1 MRGAAPVDEDQRTR
15 RASVMSLVRDLV
27 AALGANDDPLLGLFG
42 AFAYDLVFQ
51 IEDLVQKRARESD
64 QRDIVLYVPDRL
76 LAYDRAT
83 GRGVVLS
90 YDFAWK
96 GKSTEG
102 LPRETAESV
111 YAKTP
116 RQGFADHAP
125 GEYQATVETARA
137 AFARGDL
144 FEAVPGQLFAEPCE
158 RSPAEVFQRLCR
170 INPSPYGALM
180 NLGDGEF
187 LVSASPEMF
196 VRSDGRRV
204 ETCPISGTIARGVD
218 AIGDAEQIRQL
229 LNSEKDEFE
238 LNMCTDVDRNDK
250 ARVCVPGT
258 IKVLAR
264 RQIETYSKLF
274 HTVDHVEGMLRPGFD
289 SLDAFLTHA
298 WAVTVTGAPKLWAM
312 QFVEDHERSS
322 RRWYAGAIGAV
333 NFDGSI
339 NTGLTIRTIRMK
351 DGLAEVR
358 VGATCLFD
366 SDPAAEDRECQVK
379 AAALFQALRGDP
391 PKPLSAFA
399 PDATGSGKRV
409 LLIDHD
415 DSFVHML
422 ADYFRQ
428 VGATVTVVR
437 HVHALAD
444 AEAARATICWCCRR
458 GRAGRRISAIAKT
471 IDAAL
476 DKKLPIFGVC
486 LGVQAI
492 GEYFGGQLGQL
503 GQPAHG
509 RPSRVQVRGGRLMQN
524 LPNEIVIGRYH
535 SLYVERDSMPE
546 VLTVT
551 ASTEDGVA
559 MAIEHKT
566 LAGRRRAVSPGIAD
580 VARRRSRPAHRGERV
595 PAWRTDQ
602 LMIANRDPKEIP
614 MTFEHDLK
622 AAVRTIPDYP
632 KPGILFRDITT
643 LLGDAR
649 AFRRAVDELVQPWAG
664 NKIDKVAGIEARGFI
679 LGGAVAHQV
688 SAGFVPIRKK
698 GKLPHTTVRIA
709 YSLEYGLDEMEM
721 HADAIHPGERV
732 ILVDDLIATGGTA
745 EGAVKLMRQ
754 IGANVVAACFIID
767 LPDLGG
773 AAKLRAMDVPVRTLM
788 AFDGH

>member
-1 MRGAAPVDEDQRTR
+1 MNRTVFSLPARSEYVTRSGLAVQRVVEHFSGHADRLDELIDLLDRRRGVVLSSGTTVPGRYESFDLGFSDPPLVLETSGVNFALSALNARGEVLIAFLGDVLREPCVVISERSAARLAGHILRGAAPVEEDQRTR
-15 RASVMSLVRDLV
+15 RASVMSLVRDLI
-27 AALGANDDPLLGLFG
+27 AAFSANDDGLLGLYG

-51 IEDLVQKRARESD
+51 IEDIVQKRAREQD

-90 YDFAWK
+90 YEFAWN
-96 GKSTEG
+96 GKSTQG
-102 LPRETAESV
+102 LPRTSAESI
-111 YAKTP
+111 YAKSS
-116 RQGFADHAP
+116 RQGFADHAA

-274 HTVDHVEGMLRPGFD
+274 HTVDHVEGMLRPGYD
-289 SLDAFLTHA
+289 ALDAFLAHA
-298 WAVTVTGAPKLWAM
+298 WAVTVTGAPKLWAI
-312 QFVEDHERSS
+312 QFVEDNERSA
-322 RRWYAGAIGAV
+322 RRWYAGATRAV
-333 NFDGSI
+333 FFAGSS
-339 NTGLTIRTIRMK
+339 NTGFTILTIRMK
-351 DGLAEVR
+351 DGLQYVR
-358 VGATCLFD
+358 VGIICLFD

-399 PDATGSGKRV
+399 PDATGSGKKV

-415 DSFVHML
+415 DSFVLML

-428 VGATVTVVR
+428 VGASVTVVR
-437 HVHALAD
+437 HVHAQEMLKRKWD
-444 AEAARATICWCCRR
+444 LLVLSPGP
-458 GRAGRRISAIAKT
+458 GRPEDFKIAKT
-471 IDAAL
+471 IGTAIEQ
-476 DKKLPIFGVC
+476 KLPIFGVC

-492 GEYFGGQLGQL
+492 GEYFGGTLGQL

-509 RPSRVQVRGGRLMQN
+509 RPSRIQIRGGKLMQN

-535 SLYVERDSMPE
+535 SLYVARDSMPD
-546 VLTVT
+546 VLDVT

-566 LAGRRRAVSPGIAD
+566 LPVGGVQFHPESLMSLG
-580 VARRRSRPAHRGERV
+580 GEVGLRIV
-595 PAWRTDQ
+595 E
-602 LMIANRDPKEIP
+602 N
-614 MTFEHDLK
+614 
-622 AAVRTIPDYP
+622 
-632 KPGILFRDITT
+632 
-643 LLGDAR
+643 
-649 AFRRAVDELVQPWAG
+649 AFRL
-664 NKIDKVAGIEARGFI
+664 
-679 LGGAVAHQV
+679 GAV
-688 SAGFVPIRKK
+688 
-698 GKLPHTTVRIA
+698 
-709 YSLEYGLDEMEM
+709 
-721 HADAIHPGERV
+721 
-732 ILVDDLIATGGTA
+732 
-745 EGAVKLMRQ
+745 
-754 IGANVVAACFIID
+754 N
-767 LPDLGG
+767 
-773 AAKLRAMDVPVRTLM
+773 
-788 AFDGH
+788 

>member
-1 MRGAAPVDEDQRTR
+1 MNRTVFSLPAKSEYLTSSGLAVVRTAEQFTGGANRLDDLINLLDRRPGVVLSSGTTVPGRYESFDLGFADPPLVLETTGTKFSLRALNKRGEVLIAFLGDVLREPCVVITEKSARELSGHIIRGEAPVEEDQRTR
-15 RASVMSLVRDLV
+15 RASVMSLVRDLI
-27 AALGANDDPLLGLFG
+27 AAFASNADPLQGLFG

-51 IEDLVQKRARESD
+51 IEDLVQRRAREAD

-83 GRGVVLS
+83 GRGVVLA

-96 GKSTEG
+96 GKTTAG
-102 LPRETAESV
+102 LSHDTAESV
-111 YAKTP
+111 YAKSP

-125 GEYQATVETARA
+125 GEYQATVEVARA

-180 NLGDGEF
+180 NLGHGEF

-204 ETCPISGTIARGVD
+204 ETCPISGTIARGSD
-218 AIGDAEQIRQL
+218 SIGDAEQIRKL

-289 SLDAFLTHA
+289 ALDAFLTHA

-391 PKPLSAFA
+391 PKPLSDIA
-399 PDATGSGKRV
+399 PDATGSGKNV

-428 VGATVTVVR
+428 VGANVTVVR
-437 HVHALAD
+437 HIHAQTMLEKKWD
-444 AEAARATICWCCRR
+444 LLVLSPGP
-458 GRAGRRISAIAKT
+458 GRPEDFGISKT
-471 IDAAL
+471 IGTAL
-476 DKKLPIFGVC
+476 DKKLPVFGVC
-486 LGVQAI
+486 LGLQAI

-509 RPSRVQVRGGRLMQN
+509 RPSRVLVRGGKLMQN
-524 LPNEIVIGRYH
+524 LPNEITIGRYH
-535 SLYVERDSMPE
+535 SLYVERDSVPD
-546 VLTVT
+546 VLDVT
-551 ASTEDGVA
+551 ATTEDGVA
-559 MAIEHKT
+559 MAIEHKS
-566 LAGRRRAVSPGIAD
+566 LPVGGVQFHPESLMSLG
-580 VARRRSRPAHRGERV
+580 GEVGLRIV
-595 PAWRTDQ
+595 E
-602 LMIANRDPKEIP
+602 N
-614 MTFEHDLK
+614 
-622 AAVRTIPDYP
+622 
-632 KPGILFRDITT
+632 
-643 LLGDAR
+643 
-649 AFRRAVDELVQPWAG
+649 AFRL
-664 NKIDKVAGIEARGFI
+664 N
-679 LGGAVAHQV
+679 
-688 SAGFVPIRKK
+688 
-698 GKLPHTTVRIA
+698 
-709 YSLEYGLDEMEM
+709 
-721 HADAIHPGERV
+721 
-732 ILVDDLIATGGTA
+732 
-745 EGAVKLMRQ
+745 VK
-754 IGANVVAACFIID
+754 AN
-767 LPDLGG
+767 
-773 AAKLRAMDVPVRTLM
+773 
-788 AFDGH
+788 

>member
-1 MRGAAPVDEDQRTR
+1 MNRTVFALPARSDYVTRAGLAITRVAEQFSGGANRLDDLVSLLDRRRGVVLSSGTTVPGRYESFDLGFSDPPLKLETTGVNFKLEALNARGEVPIAFLADVLREPCVVISETTPTRLAGHIIRGEAPIDEDQRTR

-27 AALGANDDPLLGLFG
+27 AAFSANDDGVLGLFG

-64 QRDIVLYVPDRL
+64 QRDVVLYVPDRL

-83 GRGVVLS
+83 GRGVVLT
-90 YDFAWK
+90 YDFVWK
-96 GKSTEG
+96 GKSTAG
-102 LPRETAESV
+102 LPHETAESP
-111 YAKTP
+111 YLKTP

-144 FEAVPGQLFAEPCE
+144 FEAVPGQLFAEPCD
-158 RSPAEVFQRLCR
+158 RSPAEVFQRLCV

-180 NLGDGEF
+180 NLGEGEF

-204 ETCPISGTIARGVD
+204 ETCPISGTIARGTD

-289 SLDAFLTHA
+289 ALDAFLTHA

-312 QFVEDHERSS
+312 QFVEDHERSP

-351 DGLAEVR
+351 EGLAEVR

-428 VGATVTVVR
+428 VGADVTVVR
-437 HVHALAD
+437 HVHALD
-444 AEAARATICWCCRR
+444 MLKQKRWDLLVLSPGP
-458 GRAGRRISAIAKT
+458 GRPEDFGIKKT

-476 DKKLPIFGVC
+476 ENKLPVFGVC

-492 GEYFGGQLGQL
+492 GEYFGGELGQL
-503 GQPAHG
+503 THPAHG
-509 RPSRVQVRGGRLMQN
+509 RPSRVQVRGGRLMRN

-546 VLTVT
+546 VLSVT

-559 MAIEHKT
+559 MALEHKT
-566 LAGRRRAVSPGIAD
+566 LPVAGVQFHPESLM
-580 VARRRSRPAHRGERV
+580 SLSGEVGLRIV
-595 PAWRTDQ
+595 ENA
-602 LMIANRDPKEIP
+602 
-614 MTFEHDLK
+614 
-622 AAVRTIPDYP
+622 
-632 KPGILFRDITT
+632 FR
-643 LLGDAR
+643 LDAR
-649 AFRRAVDELVQPWAG
+649 AD
-664 NKIDKVAGIEARGFI
+664 
-679 LGGAVAHQV
+679 
-688 SAGFVPIRKK
+688 
-698 GKLPHTTVRIA
+698 
-709 YSLEYGLDEMEM
+709 
-721 HADAIHPGERV
+721 
-732 ILVDDLIATGGTA
+732 
-745 EGAVKLMRQ
+745 
-754 IGANVVAACFIID
+754 
-767 LPDLGG
+767 
-773 AAKLRAMDVPVRTLM
+773 
-788 AFDGH
+788 

>member
-1 MRGAAPVDEDQRTR
+1 MNRTVFSLPDHSEYRTRGGLLVTRSVEHFSGGASRLDDLIELLDRRRGVVLSSGTTVPGRYESFDLGFADPPLQLQTTGVNFSLSALNARGEVLIAFLGDVLREPCVVITERSAGRLAGHVLRGEAPVDEDQRTR

-27 AALGANDDPLLGLFG
+27 AAFGSNDDALLGLFG

-51 IEDLVQKRARESD
+51 IEDLVQKRPRESD
-64 QRDIVLYVPDRL
+64 QRDIVLFVPDRL

-83 GRGVVLS
+83 AQGVVLS
-90 YDFAWK
+90 YDFAWNGRSSK
-96 GKSTEG
+96 GLSRDTS
-102 LPRETAESV
+102 ESV
-111 YAKTP
+111 YARTP
-116 RQGFADHAP
+116 RQGFADHAA

-144 FEAVPGQLFAEPCE
+144 FEAVPGQLFGEPCE

-180 NLGDGEF
+180 NLGEGEF
-187 LVSASPEMF
+187 LVAASPEMF
-196 VRSDGRRV
+196 VRSDGRRI

-229 LNSEKDEFE
+229 LNSQKDEFE

-274 HTVDHVEGMLRPGFD
+274 HTVDHVEGMLRPGLD

-312 QFVEDHERSS
+312 QFVEDHERSP
-322 RRWYAGAIGAV
+322 RRWYAGAIGVV

-391 PKPLSAFA
+391 PKRLSTFA

-428 VGATVTVVR
+428 VGASVTVVR
-437 HVHALAD
+437 YVHARHMLESVSYD
-444 AEAARATICWCCRR
+444 LLVLSPGP
-458 GRAGRRISAIAKT
+458 GRPEDFAIAST

-476 DKKLPIFGVC
+476 ARKLPIFGVC

-492 GEYFGGQLGQL
+492 GEYFGGRLGQL
-503 GQPAHG
+503 QQPAHG
-509 RPSRVQVRGGRLMQN
+509 RPSRVQVKGGRLMQN

-535 SLYVERDSMPE
+535 SLYVERDSMPD
-546 VLTVT
+546 VLQVT

-566 LAGRRRAVSPGIAD
+566 LPVAGVQFHPESLMSLG
-580 VARRRSRPAHRGERV
+580 GEVGLRIV
-595 PAWRTDQ
+595 E
-602 LMIANRDPKEIP
+602 N
-614 MTFEHDLK
+614 
-622 AAVRTIPDYP
+622 
-632 KPGILFRDITT
+632 
-643 LLGDAR
+643 
-649 AFRRAVDELVQPWAG
+649 AFR
-664 NKIDKVAGIEARGFI
+664 
-679 LGGAVAHQV
+679 LGA
-688 SAGFVPIRKK
+688 
-698 GKLPHTTVRIA
+698 L
-709 YSLEYGLDEMEM
+709 L
-721 HADAIHPGERV
+721 
-732 ILVDDLIATGGTA
+732 
-745 EGAVKLMRQ
+745 
-754 IGANVVAACFIID
+754 N
-767 LPDLGG
+767 
-773 AAKLRAMDVPVRTLM
+773 
-788 AFDGH
+788 

>member
-1 MRGAAPVDEDQRTR
+1 MNRTAFSLPANSEYLTNGGLAVARVVEQFSGGANRLDDLIALLDRRRGVVLSSGTTVPGRYESFDLGFADPPLVLETSGTNFTLKALNPRGEVLIAFLGDVLHEPCVVISERSATTLAGHIIRGAAPVDEDQRTR
-15 RASVMSLVRDLV
+15 RASVMSLVRDMV
-27 AALGANDDPLLGLFG
+27 AAFSSSADPLLGLFG

-51 IEDLVQKRARESD
+51 IEDLVQKRAREAD

-83 GRGVVLS
+83 GRGVVLA
-90 YDFAWK
+90 YEFAWK
-96 GKSTEG
+96 GKSTAG
-102 LPRETAESV
+102 LSHDSV
-111 YAKTP
+111 ASLYTKSP

-125 GEYQATVETARA
+125 GEYQATVEVARA

-180 NLGDGEF
+180 NLGEGEF

-204 ETCPISGTIARGVD
+204 ETCPISGTIARGLD
-218 AIGDAEQIRQL
+218 SIGDAEQIRKL

-351 DGLAEVR
+351 EGLAEVR

-379 AAALFQALRGDP
+379 ASALFQALRGDP
-391 PKPLSAFA
+391 PKPLSDFA
-399 PDATGSGKRV
+399 PDATGSGKNV

-428 VGATVTVVR
+428 VGANVTVVR
-437 HVHALAD
+437 HIHAQDMLKQKGWD
-444 AEAARATICWCCRR
+444 LLVLSPGP
-458 GRAGRRISAIAKT
+458 GRPEDFGISKT
-471 IDAAL
+471 IGTAL
-476 DKKLPIFGVC
+476 EKQLPIFGVC

-492 GEYFGGQLGQL
+492 GEYFGGKLGQL
-503 GQPAHG
+503 SQPAHG

-535 SLYVERDSMPE
+535 SLFVERDTVPD

-551 ASTEDGVA
+551 ATTEDGVA
-559 MAIEHKT
+559 MVIEHKT
-566 LAGRRRAVSPGIAD
+566 LPVGGVQFHPES
-580 VARRRSRPAHRGERV
+580 
-595 PAWRTDQ
+595 
-602 LMIANRDPKEIP
+602 LMS
-614 MTFEHDLK
+614 
-622 AAVRTIPDYP
+622 
-632 KPGILFRDITT
+632 
-643 LLGDAR
+643 LGNEVGLR
-649 AFRRAVDELVQPWAG
+649 IVENAFRLNP
-664 NKIDKVAGIEARGFI
+664 
-679 LGGAVAHQV
+679 
-688 SAGFVPIRKK
+688 P
-698 GKLPHTTVRIA
+698 
-709 YSLEYGLDEMEM
+709 
-721 HADAIHPGERV
+721 
-732 ILVDDLIATGGTA
+732 
-745 EGAVKLMRQ
+745 
-754 IGANVVAACFIID
+754 AN
-767 LPDLGG
+767 
-773 AAKLRAMDVPVRTLM
+773 
-788 AFDGH
+788 

>member
-1 MRGAAPVDEDQRTR
+1 VEQFTGGASRLDDLIGLLDRRRGVVLSSGTTVPGRYESFDLGFSDPPLVLETARTDFSLIALNARGEVLIAFLGDALREPCVAISERSPTRLAGHIVRGAAPVEEDQRTR

-27 AALGANDDPLLGLFG
+27 AVFGSSDDPMLGLFG

-51 IEDLVQKRARESD
+51 IEDLVQKRARERD

-90 YDFAWK
+90 YEFGWN

-102 LPRETAESV
+102 MPRETSESL
-111 YAKTP
+111 YARSG
-116 RQGFADHAP
+116 RQGFADHGP

-158 RSPAEVFQRLCR
+158 RTPAEVFQRLCR

-196 VRSDGRRV
+196 VRCDGRRV
-204 ETCPISGTIARGVD
+204 ETCPISGTIARGAD

-250 ARVCVPGT
+250 ARVCLPGS

-274 HTVDHVEGMLRPGFD
+274 HTVDHVEGVLRPGFD

-312 QFVEDHERSS
+312 QFVEDHERSP

-391 PKPLSAFA
+391 PKPLSAVA

-428 VGATVTVVR
+428 VGAAVTVVR
-437 HVHALAD
+437 YVHAQQMLNTGQYDLLVLSPGPGRPQDFAM
-444 AEAARATICWCCRR
+444 AETI
-458 GRAGRRISAIAKT
+458 ST
-471 IDAAL
+471 AL
-476 DKKLPIFGVC
+476 GKKLPIFGVC

-503 GQPAHG
+503 SQPAHG
-509 RPSRVQVRGGRLMQN
+509 RPSRVQVRGGCLMRN

-535 SLYVERDSMPE
+535 SLYVERNSMPD
-546 VLTVT
+546 VLAVT

-566 LAGRRRAVSPGIAD
+566 LAVGGVQFHPES
-580 VARRRSRPAHRGERV
+580 
-595 PAWRTDQ
+595 
-602 LMIANRDPKEIP
+602 LMS
-614 MTFEHDLK
+614 
-622 AAVRTIPDYP
+622 
-632 KPGILFRDITT
+632 
-643 LLGDAR
+643 LGDAVGLR
-649 AFRRAVDELVQPWAG
+649 IVENAFR
-664 NKIDKVAGIEARGFI
+664 
-679 LGGAVAHQV
+679 LGA
-688 SAGFVPIRKK
+688 
-698 GKLPHTTVRIA
+698 
-709 YSLEYGLDEMEM
+709 
-721 HADAIHPGERV
+721 
-732 ILVDDLIATGGTA
+732 
-745 EGAVKLMRQ
+745 
-754 IGANVVAACFIID
+754 
-767 LPDLGG
+767 
-773 AAKLRAMDVPVRTLM
+773 PVN
-788 AFDGH
+788 

>member
-1 MRGAAPVDEDQRTR
+1 MNRTVFALPARSDYVTRGDLAITRMAEQFTGGANRLDDLVSLLDRRRGVVLSSGTTVPGRYESFDLGFSDPPLKLETTGVNFKLEALNARGEVLIAFLTDVLREPCVVVSETTATRLAGHIIRGDAPVEEDQRTR

-27 AALGANDDPLLGLFG
+27 AAFSANDDGLLGLFG

-51 IEDLVQKRARESD
+51 IEDLVQKRPREDD

-96 GKSTEG
+96 GTSTEG
-102 LPRETAESV
+102 LPRDTAESPYV
-111 YAKTP
+111 KTG

-125 GEYQATVETARA
+125 GEYQATVQTARA
-137 AFARGDL
+137 SFARGDL
-144 FEAVPGQLFAEPCE
+144 FEAVPGQLFAEPCD
-158 RSPAEVFQRLCR
+158 RSPAEVFQRLCV

-180 NLGDGEF
+180 NLGEGEF

-204 ETCPISGTIARGVD
+204 ETCPISGTIARGTD

-289 SLDAFLTHA
+289 ALDAFLTHA

-312 QFVEDHERSS
+312 QFVEDHERSP

-428 VGATVTVVR
+428 VGASVTVVR
-437 HVHALAD
+437 YVHALD
-444 AEAARATICWCCRR
+444 MLKQKRWDLLVLSPGP
-458 GRAGRRISAIAKT
+458 GRPEDFGIKKT

-476 DKKLPIFGVC
+476 ENELPVFGVC

-492 GEYFGGQLGQL
+492 GEYFGGELGQL
-503 GQPAHG
+503 THPAHG
-509 RPSRVQVRGGRLMQN
+509 RPSRVQVRGGRLMRN

-535 SLYVERDSMPE
+535 SLFVERDSMPE
-546 VLTVT
+546 VLDVT

-559 MAIEHKT
+559 MALEHKT
-566 LAGRRRAVSPGIAD
+566 LPVGGVQFHPES
-580 VARRRSRPAHRGERV
+580 
-595 PAWRTDQ
+595 
-602 LMIANRDPKEIP
+602 LMS
-614 MTFEHDLK
+614 
-622 AAVRTIPDYP
+622 
-632 KPGILFRDITT
+632 
-643 LLGDAR
+643 LGNEVGLR
-649 AFRRAVDELVQPWAG
+649 IVENAFR
-664 NKIDKVAGIEARGFI
+664 
-679 LGGAVAHQV
+679 
-688 SAGFVPIRKK
+688 
-698 GKLPHTTVRIA
+698 
-709 YSLEYGLDEMEM
+709 LDTE
-721 HADAIHPGERV
+721 V
-732 ILVDDLIATGGTA
+732 
-745 EGAVKLMRQ
+745 
-754 IGANVVAACFIID
+754 N
-767 LPDLGG
+767 
-773 AAKLRAMDVPVRTLM
+773 
-788 AFDGH
+788 

>member
-1 MRGAAPVDEDQRTR
+1 MNRTVFALPAQSEYRTARGLDVARSVEHFTGGAALDRLIEQLDTSRGVVLSSGTTVPGRYESFDLGFSDPPLRLESTGTDFFIEALNARGKVLVAFLAETLKEPCAVITGKSATRLAGHIVRGDAPVDEDQRTR
-15 RASVMSLVRDLV
+15 RSSVVSLVRDII
-27 AALGANDDPLLGLFG
+27 AAFNSPSDGLLGLFG

-51 IEDLVQKRARESD
+51 FEDLVQKREREKD
-64 QRDIVLYVPDRL
+64 QRDIVLYIPDRI

-83 GRGVVLS
+83 GRGVILS
-90 YDFAWK
+90 YEFAFGGQSTK
-96 GKSTEG
+96 G
-102 LPRETAESV
+102 LDRETPPSV
-111 YAKTP
+111 YAKTK
-116 RQGFADHAP
+116 REGFADHAP
-125 GEYQATVETARA
+125 GVYQATVETARQ

-158 RSPAEVFQRLCR
+158 RTPAEVFQRLCK
-170 INPSPYGALM
+170 INPSPYGALI

-187 LVSASPEMF
+187 LVAASPEMF
-196 VRSDGRRV
+196 VRSDGKRI

-218 AIGDAEQIRQL
+218 AISDAKQIQEL
-229 LNSEKDEFE
+229 LNSQKDEFE

-250 ARVCVPGT
+250 ARVCEPGT

-289 SLDAFLTHA
+289 ALDAFLTHA

-312 QFVEDHERSS
+312 QFVEDHERSP

-391 PKPLSAFA
+391 PKPLSTFA
-399 PDATGSGKRV
+399 PDATGSGKQV

-428 VGATVTVVR
+428 VGASVTVVR
-437 HVHALAD
+437 YVHALD
-444 AEAARATICWCCRR
+444 MLKQKRWDLLVLSPGP
-458 GRAGRRISAIAKT
+458 GRPEDFGIRKT

-476 DKKLPIFGVC
+476 EKKLPVFGVC

-492 GEYFGGQLGQL
+492 GEYFGGELGQL
-503 GQPAHG
+503 THPAHG
-509 RPSRVQVRGGRLMQN
+509 RPSRVQVRGGRLMRN

-535 SLYVERDSMPE
+535 SLHVERDSMPE
-546 VLTVT
+546 VLSVT

-559 MAIEHKT
+559 MALEHKT
-566 LAGRRRAVSPGIAD
+566 LPVAGVQFHPESLMSLG
-580 VARRRSRPAHRGERV
+580 GEVGLRIV
-595 PAWRTDQ
+595 E
-602 LMIANRDPKEIP
+602 N
-614 MTFEHDLK
+614 
-622 AAVRTIPDYP
+622 
-632 KPGILFRDITT
+632 
-643 LLGDAR
+643 
-649 AFRRAVDELVQPWAG
+649 AFRL
-664 NKIDKVAGIEARGFI
+664 EA
-679 LGGAVAHQV
+679 
-688 SAGFVPIRKK
+688 
-698 GKLPHTTVRIA
+698 
-709 YSLEYGLDEMEM
+709 
-721 HADAIHPGERV
+721 
-732 ILVDDLIATGGTA
+732 
-745 EGAVKLMRQ
+745 
-754 IGANVVAACFIID
+754 GAN
-767 LPDLGG
+767 
-773 AAKLRAMDVPVRTLM
+773 
-788 AFDGH
+788 

>member
-1 MRGAAPVDEDQRTR
+1 
-15 RASVMSLVRDLV
+15 MSLVRDLV
-27 AALGANDDPLLGLFG
+27 AAFSANDDPLLGLFG

-51 IEDLVQKRARESD
+51 IEDLVQKRAREGD

-83 GRGVVLS
+83 GRGVVLT

-102 LPRETAESV
+102 LPHETAESA
-111 YAKTP
+111 YLKTP

-158 RSPAEVFQRLCR
+158 RSPAEVFQRLCV
-170 INPSPYGALM
+170 INPSPYGALI

-204 ETCPISGTIARGVD
+204 ETCPISGTIARGAD

-289 SLDAFLTHA
+289 ALDAFLTHA
-298 WAVTVTGAPKLWAM
+298 WAVTVTGAPKMWAM
-312 QFVEDHERSS
+312 QFVEDHERSP

-333 NFDGSI
+333 DFDGSI

-428 VGATVTVVR
+428 VGADVTVVR
-437 HVHALAD
+437 HVHALD
-444 AEAARATICWCCRR
+444 
-458 GRAGRRISAIAKT
+458 
-471 IDAAL
+471 
-476 DKKLPIFGVC
+476 
-486 LGVQAI
+486 
-492 GEYFGGQLGQL
+492 
-503 GQPAHG
+503 
-509 RPSRVQVRGGRLMQN
+509 M
-524 LPNEIVIGRYH
+524 
-535 SLYVERDSMPE
+535 
-546 VLTVT
+546 
-551 ASTEDGVA
+551 
-559 MAIEHKT
+559 
-566 LAGRRRAVSPGIAD
+566 
-580 VARRRSRPAHRGERV
+580 
-595 PAWRTDQ
+595 
-602 LMIANRDPKEIP
+602 
-614 MTFEHDLK
+614 LK
-622 AAVRTIPDYP
+622 Q
-632 KPGILFRDITT
+632 K
-643 LLGDAR
+643 
-649 AFRRAVDELVQPWAG
+649 
-664 NKIDKVAGIEARGFI
+664 
-679 LGGAVAHQV
+679 
-688 SAGFVPIRKK
+688 S
-698 GKLPHTTVRIA
+698 
-709 YSLEYGLDEMEM
+709 
-721 HADAIHPGERV
+721 
-732 ILVDDLIATGGTA
+732 
-745 EGAVKLMRQ
+745 
-754 IGANVVAACFIID
+754 
-767 LPDLGG
+767 
-773 AAKLRAMDVPVRTLM
+773 
-788 AFDGH
+788 

>member
-1 MRGAAPVDEDQRTR
+1 MNRTVFSLPDRSEYLTRGGLAVERVVEQFSGAASRLDELIELLDRRRGIVLSSGTTVPGRYESFDLGFADPPLQLQTSGVNFSLSALNARGEVLIAFLRETLRDPCVVITEVAANRFAGHILRGQAPVEEDQRTR

-27 AALGANDDPLLGLFG
+27 AAFAAPDDSMLGLFG

-51 IEDLVQKRARESD
+51 MEDLVERRPRESD
-64 QRDIVLYVPDRL
+64 QRDIVLFVPDRL

-96 GKSTEG
+96 GQSSKG
-102 LPRETAESV
+102 LPRVTAESA
-111 YAKTP
+111 YAKIP
-116 RQGFADHAP
+116 RHASSAHAR

-144 FEAVPGQLFAEPCE
+144 FEAVPGQLFGEPCE

-204 ETCPISGTIARGVD
+204 ETCPISGTIARGRD

-250 ARVCVPGT
+250 ARGCVPGT

-274 HTVDHVEGMLRPGFD
+274 HTVDHVEGMLRPGYD
-289 SLDAFLTHA
+289 ALDAFLTHA

-312 QFVEDHERSS
+312 QFVEDHERSP
-322 RRWYAGAIGAV
+322 RRWYAGAIGCV

-366 SDPAAEDRECQVK
+366 SDPAAEDRACQVK

-391 PKPLSAFA
+391 PRPLSAVA
-399 PDATGSGKRV
+399 PDATGSGKQV

-428 VGATVTVVR
+428 VGANVTVVR
-437 HVHALAD
+437 YVHAQDMLKQRKWD
-444 AEAARATICWCCRR
+444 LLVLSPGP
-458 GRAGRRISAIAKT
+458 GRPEDFKIAST

-476 DKKLPIFGVC
+476 ERKLPIFGVC

-509 RPSRVQVRGGRLMQN
+509 RPSRVQVRGGRLMKS
-524 LPNEIVIGRYH
+524 LPNEIVIGRYD
-535 SLYVERDSMPE
+535 SLYVARDSKPA
-546 VLTVT
+546 VLSVS
-551 ASTEDGVA
+551 ASTEDA
-559 MAIEHKT
+559 
-566 LAGRRRAVSPGIAD
+566 
-580 VARRRSRPAHRGERV
+580 
-595 PAWRTDQ
+595 
-602 LMIANRDPKEIP
+602 
-614 MTFEHDLK
+614 
-622 AAVRTIPDYP
+622 
-632 KPGILFRDITT
+632 
-643 LLGDAR
+643 
-649 AFRRAVDELVQPWAG
+649 
-664 NKIDKVAGIEARGFI
+664 
-679 LGGAVAHQV
+679 
-688 SAGFVPIRKK
+688 
-698 GKLPHTTVRIA
+698 
-709 YSLEYGLDEMEM
+709 
-721 HADAIHPGERV
+721 
-732 ILVDDLIATGGTA
+732 
-745 EGAVKLMRQ
+745 
-754 IGANVVAACFIID
+754 
-767 LPDLGG
+767 
-773 AAKLRAMDVPVRTLM
+773 
-788 AFDGH
+788 

>member
-1 MRGAAPVDEDQRTR
+1 MNRTVFSLPAKSEYLTNGGLAVARVVEQFTGGANRLDDLIALLDRRRGVVLSSGTTVPGRYESFDLGFADPPLVLETSGTDFSLQALNPRGEVLIAFLGDVLREPCVVISERSATKLSGHIIRGEAPVEEDQRTR
-15 RASVMSLVRDLV
+15 RASVMSLVRDMV
-27 AALGANDDPLLGLFG
+27 AAFSSNADPLLGLFG

-51 IEDLVQKRARESD
+51 IEDLVQKRVREAD

-83 GRGVVLS
+83 GRGVVLTYEFS
-90 YDFAWK
+90 WN
-96 GKSTEG
+96 GKSTAG
-102 LPRETAESV
+102 QSHETAPSL
-111 YAKTP
+111 YTKTG

-125 GEYQATVETARA
+125 GEYQATVEVARA

-204 ETCPISGTIARGVD
+204 ETCPISGTIARGSD
-218 AIGDAEQIRQL
+218 SIGDAEQIRKL

-312 QFVEDHERSS
+312 QFVEDHERSP
-322 RRWYAGAIGAV
+322 RRWYAGAIGCV

-391 PKPLSAFA
+391 PKPLSDFA
-399 PDATGSGKRV
+399 PDATGSGKNV

-428 VGATVTVVR
+428 VGANVTVVR
-437 HVHALAD
+437 HIHAQDMLKRKGWD
-444 AEAARATICWCCRR
+444 LLVLSPGP
-458 GRAGRRISAIAKT
+458 GRPEDFGIAKT
-471 IDAAL
+471 IDTAL
-476 DKKLPIFGVC
+476 SDKLPIFGVC

-503 GQPAHG
+503 TQPAHG
-509 RPSRVQVRGGRLMQN
+509 RPSRVQVRGGRLMHN

-535 SLYVERDSMPE
+535 SLYVERDSVPE
-546 VLTVT
+546 VLAVT
-551 ASTEDGVA
+551 ATTEDGVA
-559 MAIEHKT
+559 MVIEHKT
-566 LAGRRRAVSPGIAD
+566 LPVGGVQFHPES
-580 VARRRSRPAHRGERV
+580 
-595 PAWRTDQ
+595 
-602 LMIANRDPKEIP
+602 LMS
-614 MTFEHDLK
+614 
-622 AAVRTIPDYP
+622 
-632 KPGILFRDITT
+632 
-643 LLGDAR
+643 LGNEVGLR
-649 AFRRAVDELVQPWAG
+649 IVENAFRL
-664 NKIDKVAGIEARGFI
+664 N
-679 LGGAVAHQV
+679 
-688 SAGFVPIRKK
+688 
-698 GKLPHTTVRIA
+698 
-709 YSLEYGLDEMEM
+709 
-721 HADAIHPGERV
+721 PGV
-732 ILVDDLIATGGTA
+732 
-745 EGAVKLMRQ
+745 
-754 IGANVVAACFIID
+754 N
-767 LPDLGG
+767 
-773 AAKLRAMDVPVRTLM
+773 
-788 AFDGH
+788 

>member
-1 MRGAAPVDEDQRTR
+1 MNRTVFALPARSDYVTRAGLAITRVAEQFSGGANRLDDLVSLLDRRRGVVLSSGTTVPGRYESFDLGFSDPPLKLETTGVNFNLEALNARGEVLIAFFADVLREPCVVISETTPTRLAGHIIRGEAPIDEDQRTR

-27 AALGANDDPLLGLFG
+27 GAFSANDDGVLGLFG

-51 IEDLVQKRARESD
+51 IEDLVQKRAREID

-83 GRGVVLS
+83 GRGVVLT
-90 YDFAWK
+90 YDFVWK
-96 GKSTEG
+96 GKSTAG
-102 LPRETAESV
+102 LPHETAESP
-111 YAKTP
+111 YLKTP

-144 FEAVPGQLFAEPCE
+144 FEAVPGQLFAEPCD
-158 RSPAEVFQRLCR
+158 RSPAEVFQRLCV

-180 NLGDGEF
+180 NLGEGEF

-204 ETCPISGTIARGVD
+204 ETCPISGTIARGTD

-289 SLDAFLTHA
+289 ALDAFLTHA

-312 QFVEDHERSS
+312 QFVEDHERSP

-351 DGLAEVR
+351 EGLAEVR

-428 VGATVTVVR
+428 VGADVTVVR
-437 HVHALAD
+437 HVHALD
-444 AEAARATICWCCRR
+444 MLKQKRWDLLVLSPGP
-458 GRAGRRISAIAKT
+458 GRPEDFGIKKT

-476 DKKLPIFGVC
+476 ENKLPVFGVC

-492 GEYFGGQLGQL
+492 GEYFGGELGQL
-503 GQPAHG
+503 THPAHG
-509 RPSRVQVRGGRLMQN
+509 RPSRVQVRGGRLMRN

-546 VLTVT
+546 VLSVT

-559 MAIEHKT
+559 MALEHKT
-566 LAGRRRAVSPGIAD
+566 LPVAGVQFHPESLM
-580 VARRRSRPAHRGERV
+580 SLSGEVGLRIV
-595 PAWRTDQ
+595 ENA
-602 LMIANRDPKEIP
+602 
-614 MTFEHDLK
+614 
-622 AAVRTIPDYP
+622 
-632 KPGILFRDITT
+632 FR
-643 LLGDAR
+643 LDAR
-649 AFRRAVDELVQPWAG
+649 AD
-664 NKIDKVAGIEARGFI
+664 
-679 LGGAVAHQV
+679 
-688 SAGFVPIRKK
+688 
-698 GKLPHTTVRIA
+698 
-709 YSLEYGLDEMEM
+709 
-721 HADAIHPGERV
+721 
-732 ILVDDLIATGGTA
+732 
-745 EGAVKLMRQ
+745 
-754 IGANVVAACFIID
+754 
-767 LPDLGG
+767 
-773 AAKLRAMDVPVRTLM
+773 
-788 AFDGH
+788 

>member
-1 MRGAAPVDEDQRTR
+1 MNRTAFSLPAHSEYRTHRGLEVARAVEQFSGGADRLDDLIDLLDRRRGVVLSSGTTVPGRYESFDLGFSDPPLRLETAGTGFSLQALNPRGEVLIAFLGDALSEPCAVIAERSATRLAGHIVRGAAPVEEDQRTR
-15 RASVMSLVRDLV
+15 RASAMSLVRDLV
-27 AALGANDDPLLGLFG
+27 AAFGAQDDPLLGLFG

-51 IEDLVQKRARESD
+51 IEDLVRKRARESD

-96 GKSTEG
+96 GKSTAG
-102 LPRETAESV
+102 LPRETAESA

-116 RQGFADHAP
+116 RQGYSDHAP

-196 VRSDGRRV
+196 VRCDGRRV

-250 ARVCVPGT
+250 ARVCMPGS

-366 SDPAAEDRECQVK
+366 SDAAAEDRECQVK

-391 PKPLSAFA
+391 PKRLSAVA

-428 VGATVTVVR
+428 VGAAVTVVR
-437 HVHALAD
+437 YVHAQHMLNTQSYD
-444 AEAARATICWCCRR
+444 LLVLSPGPGRPEDFGMAR
-458 GRAGRRISAIAKT
+458 T
-471 IDAAL
+471 IDTAL
-476 DKKLPIFGVC
+476 DRKLPIFGVC
-486 LGVQAI
+486 LGLQAI

-509 RPSRVQVRGGRLMQN
+509 RPSRVQVRGGRLMRN

-535 SLYVERDSMPE
+535 SLYVERDGIPE

-551 ASTEDGVA
+551 ASTEDGIA

-566 LAGRRRAVSPGIAD
+566 LPVGGVQFHPESLMSLG
-580 VARRRSRPAHRGERV
+580 GEVGLRIV
-595 PAWRTDQ
+595 E
-602 LMIANRDPKEIP
+602 N
-614 MTFEHDLK
+614 
-622 AAVRTIPDYP
+622 
-632 KPGILFRDITT
+632 
-643 LLGDAR
+643 
-649 AFRRAVDELVQPWAG
+649 AFR
-664 NKIDKVAGIEARGFI
+664 
-679 LGGAVAHQV
+679 LG
-688 SAGFVPIRKK
+688 
-698 GKLPHTTVRIA
+698 
-709 YSLEYGLDEMEM
+709 
-721 HADAIHPGERV
+721 
-732 ILVDDLIATGGTA
+732 
-745 EGAVKLMRQ
+745 
-754 IGANVVAACFIID
+754 
-767 LPDLGG
+767 
-773 AAKLRAMDVPVRTLM
+773 VPVS
-788 AFDGH
+788 

>member
-1 MRGAAPVDEDQRTR
+1 MNRTAFSLPTRSQYLTRGGLEISRAVEQFTGGANRLDDLIELLDRCRGVVLSSGTTVPGRYESFDLGFSDPPLGLETAGSNFSLQALNARGEVLIAFLGDALREPCVVITERSATCLAGHIVRSAAPVDEDQRTR

-27 AALGANDDPLLGLFG
+27 AALAANDDPLLGLFG

-51 IEDLVQKRARESD
+51 IEDLVRKRAREKD

-83 GRGVVLS
+83 GRGVTMS

-96 GKSTEG
+96 GQSTED
-102 LPRETAESV
+102 LERT
-111 YAKTP
+111 TP
-116 RQGFADHAP
+116 DSLYVHSGRQGFADHAP
-125 GEYQATVETARA
+125 GVYQATVQKARE

-187 LVSASPEMF
+187 LVAASPEMF

-204 ETCPISGTIARGVD
+204 ETCPISGTSARGVD

-312 QFVEDHERSS
+312 QFVEDNERSS
-322 RRWYAGAIGAV
+322 RRWYAGAIGCV

-366 SDPAAEDRECQVK
+366 SDPAAEDRECQIK

-399 PDATGSGKRV
+399 PDATGSGKQV

-428 VGATVTVVR
+428 VGANVTVVR
-437 HVHALAD
+437 HVHALEMLKQKNWD
-444 AEAARATICWCCRR
+444 LLVLSPGPGRPEDFGISRTI
-458 GRAGRRISAIAKT
+458 G
-471 IDAAL
+471 AAL
-476 DKKLPIFGVC
+476 DNKLPIFGVC

-509 RPSRVQVRGGRLMQN
+509 RPSPVQVRGGRLMRN

-535 SLYVERDSMPE
+535 SLYVEPDSMPD

-566 LAGRRRAVSPGIAD
+566 LPVGGVQFHPESLMSLG
-580 VARRRSRPAHRGERV
+580 GEVGLRIV
-595 PAWRTDQ
+595 E
-602 LMIANRDPKEIP
+602 N
-614 MTFEHDLK
+614 
-622 AAVRTIPDYP
+622 
-632 KPGILFRDITT
+632 
-643 LLGDAR
+643 
-649 AFRRAVDELVQPWAG
+649 AFRLGVGVD
-664 NKIDKVAGIEARGFI
+664 
-679 LGGAVAHQV
+679 
-688 SAGFVPIRKK
+688 
-698 GKLPHTTVRIA
+698 
-709 YSLEYGLDEMEM
+709 
-721 HADAIHPGERV
+721 
-732 ILVDDLIATGGTA
+732 
-745 EGAVKLMRQ
+745 
-754 IGANVVAACFIID
+754 
-767 LPDLGG
+767 
-773 AAKLRAMDVPVRTLM
+773 
-788 AFDGH
+788 

>member
-1 MRGAAPVDEDQRTR
+1 MNRTVFALPARSEYVTRAGLAITRVAEQFTGGANRLDDLVSLLDRRRGVVLSSGTTVPGRYESFDLGFSDPPLKLETTGVNFKLEALNERGQVLIAFLAEVLLEPCVVISEKTASRLSGHIIRGDAPVEEDQRTR
-15 RASVMSLVRDLV
+15 RASVMSLVRDIV
-27 AALGANDDPLLGLFG
+27 AAFSANDDGLLGLFG

-51 IEDLVQKRARESD
+51 IEDLVQKRPREQD

-83 GRGVVLS
+83 GRGVVLT

-96 GKSTEG
+96 GKSTAG
-102 LPRETAESV
+102 LPHETAESP
-111 YAKTP
+111 YQKTP

-158 RSPAEVFQRLCR
+158 RSPAEVFQRLCI

-180 NLGDGEF
+180 NLGEGEF

-204 ETCPISGTIARGVD
+204 ETCPISGTIARGTD

-289 SLDAFLTHA
+289 ALDAFLTHA

-312 QFVEDHERSS
+312 QFVEDHERSP

-428 VGATVTVVR
+428 VGASVTVVR
-437 HVHALAD
+437 HVHALD
-444 AEAARATICWCCRR
+444 MLKQKRWDLLVLSPGP
-458 GRAGRRISAIAKT
+458 GRPEDFGIKKT

-476 DKKLPIFGVC
+476 ENKLPVFGVC

-492 GEYFGGQLGQL
+492 GEYFGGELGQL
-503 GQPAHG
+503 THPAHG
-509 RPSRVQVRGGRLMQN
+509 RPSRVQVRGGRLMRN

-535 SLYVERDSMPE
+535 SLFVERDSMPE
-546 VLTVT
+546 VLSVT

-559 MAIEHKT
+559 MALEHKT
-566 LAGRRRAVSPGIAD
+566 LPVAGVQFHPES
-580 VARRRSRPAHRGERV
+580 
-595 PAWRTDQ
+595 
-602 LMIANRDPKEIP
+602 LMS
-614 MTFEHDLK
+614 
-622 AAVRTIPDYP
+622 
-632 KPGILFRDITT
+632 
-643 LLGDAR
+643 LGNEVGLR
-649 AFRRAVDELVQPWAG
+649 IVENAFR
-664 NKIDKVAGIEARGFI
+664 
-679 LGGAVAHQV
+679 
-688 SAGFVPIRKK
+688 
-698 GKLPHTTVRIA
+698 
-709 YSLEYGLDEMEM
+709 LD
-721 HADAIHPGERV
+721 A
-732 ILVDDLIATGGTA
+732 
-745 EGAVKLMRQ
+745 
-754 IGANVVAACFIID
+754 
-767 LPDLGG
+767 
-773 AAKLRAMDVPVRTLM
+773 PVN
-788 AFDGH
+788 

>member
-1 MRGAAPVDEDQRTR
+1 
-15 RASVMSLVRDLV
+15 MSLVRDLV
-27 AALGANDDPLLGLFG
+27 AALSANDDPLLGLFG

-102 LPRETAESV
+102 LPRDTAESV

-289 SLDAFLTHA
+289 CARCVPDPCLGGDGDRRAEIVGDA
-298 WAVTVTGAPKLWAM
+298 V
-312 QFVEDHERSS
+312 
-322 RRWYAGAIGAV
+322 
-333 NFDGSI
+333 
-339 NTGLTIRTIRMK
+339 
-351 DGLAEVR
+351 
-358 VGATCLFD
+358 
-366 SDPAAEDRECQVK
+366 
-379 AAALFQALRGDP
+379 
-391 PKPLSAFA
+391 
-399 PDATGSGKRV
+399 
-409 LLIDHD
+409 
-415 DSFVHML
+415 
-422 ADYFRQ
+422 
-428 VGATVTVVR
+428 
-437 HVHALAD
+437 
-444 AEAARATICWCCRR
+444 RR
-458 GRAGRRISAIAKT
+458 G
-471 IDAAL
+471 
-476 DKKLPIFGVC
+476 
-486 LGVQAI
+486 Q
-492 GEYFGGQLGQL
+492 
-503 GQPAHG
+503 
-509 RPSRVQVRGGRLMQN
+509 
-524 LPNEIVIGRYH
+524 
-535 SLYVERDSMPE
+535 
-546 VLTVT
+546 
-551 ASTEDGVA
+551 
-559 MAIEHKT
+559 
-566 LAGRRRAVSPGIAD
+566 
-580 VARRRSRPAHRGERV
+580 
-595 PAWRTDQ
+595 
-602 LMIANRDPKEIP
+602 
-614 MTFEHDLK
+614 
-622 AAVRTIPDYP
+622 
-632 KPGILFRDITT
+632 
-643 LLGDAR
+643 
-649 AFRRAVDELVQPWAG
+649 
-664 NKIDKVAGIEARGFI
+664 
-679 LGGAVAHQV
+679 
-688 SAGFVPIRKK
+688 
-698 GKLPHTTVRIA
+698 
-709 YSLEYGLDEMEM
+709 
-721 HADAIHPGERV
+721 
-732 ILVDDLIATGGTA
+732 
-745 EGAVKLMRQ
+745 
-754 IGANVVAACFIID
+754 
-767 LPDLGG
+767 
-773 AAKLRAMDVPVRTLM
+773 
-788 AFDGH
+788 